1 MPVLSLSSTLRLDKL
16 EENKLLIG
24 IYKDLSWK
32 KSRWFHS
39 LIKEVIILNLTV
51 S

>member
-1 MPVLSLSSTLRLDKL
+1 MPVLSSSSTLRLHKL

-32 KSRWFHS
+32 KKVVDFIVWSKKLFF
-39 LIKEVIILNLTV
+39 
-51 S
+51 